1 MVKSS
6 FFLALLPFLLNY
18 TYATVTPSITRRA
31 NEPWLNLP
39 NTPSLPGK
47 PAGKTVDVNGAKLW
61 YAEFGNVQS
70 KEVPLIL
77 LHGGF
82 GNSDYYGSLIP
93 LVNQTRRI
101 ITMDTRGQG
110 RSTMDAQKLTF
121 ELYASDITGLLKNL
135 GISKAAFVGWSHM
148 GVGTIATMLGSQTAS
163 FVDRALLYG
172 AYSNVQANNESY
184 SGTQIYKTF
193 IERAAAEYKHYQPNG
208 DLETL
213 SKALVMI

>member
-1 MVKSS
+1 MQ
-6 FFLALLPFLLNY
+6 
-18 TYATVTPSITRRA
+18 RA

-82 GNSDYYGSLIP
+82 GNSDYYG
-93 LVNQTRRI
+93 
-101 ITMDTRGQG
+101 
-110 RSTMDAQKLTF
+110 TMDAQKLTF

-135 GISKAAFVGWSHM
+135 GISKAAFPQCWVPKQHHLW
-148 GVGTIATMLGSQTAS
+148 
-163 FVDRALLYG
+163 
-172 AYSNVQANNESY
+172 
-184 SGTQIYKTF
+184 
-193 IERAAAEYKHYQPNG
+193 IERSSTVHTP
-208 DLETL
+208 T
-213 SKALVMI
+213 